1 MFYNPFLVPLR
12 PNIYIEN
19 SMNRLIFW
27 IMMSVS
33 ALAFL
38 CSCGLGGESKDD
50 GRAYLVKGTVSLDS
64 AWVANGK
71 LVLFSDNH
79 RSLQQDTIELS
90 KDRMFEFEGHTNGI
104 DELYLCGE
112 KGELCRFYVSGDME
126 VNLSVI
132 ATEAEGVKVKFLGEQ
147 RDSIN
152 NWLAEKASLFEGQS
166 ASICRLL
173 MDSLIKEAPSDIRV
187 TLLLRDKMPQIED
200 SLYIRQCLGSLKDE
214 AKPDWMKMS
223 IDQKLNVM
231 GSGKKINLS
240 RRLLAPVFEMKDT
253 TIDLSATR
261 SDYMLVVLW
270 ADYSKPSIDTLR
282 AYANLIA
289 SEYDHKRVSFLSCC
303 LHAEDS
309 AMFRIR
315 TNFLDGNH
323 TWVKGGF
330 SDMRMRAWNIQ
341 EVPSVILM
349 DMYCN
354 QMQKNVWGA
363 DLRKALD
370 RIPNR
375 VGYQK
380 K

>member
-1 MFYNPFLVPLR
+1 
-12 PNIYIEN
+12 
-19 SMNRLIFW
+19 
-27 IMMSVS
+27 MSVS

-64 AWVANGK
+64 AWVANNK

-90 KDRMFEFEGHTNGI
+90 KDGMFEFEGHTNGI

-166 ASICRLL
+166 ANICRLL

-187 TLLLRDKMPQIED
+187 TLLLRDKMPLIED

>member
-1 MFYNPFLVPLR
+1 
-12 PNIYIEN
+12 
-19 SMNRLIFW
+19 MNRFIFW

-33 ALAFL
+33 ALCLL
-38 CSCGLGGESKDD
+38 CTCGMGGEGKDE

-64 AWVANGK
+64 AWVKNDK
-71 LVLFSDNH
+71 LVLFADNH
-79 RSLQQDTIELS
+79 RALQQDTIVLT
-90 KDRMFEFEGHTNGI
+90 KDGTFEYEGHTNGF

-112 KGELCRFYVSGDME
+112 KGELCRFYASGDME
-126 VNLSVI
+126 VNLSII
-132 ATEAEGVKVKFLGEQ
+132 ATEAEGVKVKYLGEQ
-147 RDSIN
+147 HDTIN
-152 NWLAEKASLFEGQS
+152 NWLSEKSALFEGQTN
-166 ASICRLL
+166 AICRLL
-173 MDSLIKEAPSDIRV
+173 MDSLIKENPGDMRV
-187 TLLLRDKMPQIED
+187 TLLLRDKLAVLED
-200 SLYIRQCLGSLKDE
+200 SLYIRQSLGSIRDE
-214 AKPDWMKMS
+214 AKPDWMKNS
-223 IDQKLNVM
+223 IDQTLNVM
-231 GSGKKINLS
+231 GSGKKVNIN
-240 RRLLAPVFEMKDT
+240 RRLLNATFEAKDT
-253 TIDLSATR
+253 VIDLSAGR
-261 SDYMLVVLW
+261 SDYMLVYFW
-270 ADYSKPSIDTLR
+270 ADYNKPSIDTLR
-282 AYANLIA
+282 AYAHMIA

-363 DLRKALD
+363 ELRKALD

-375 VGYQK
+375 IGYQK